1 MTNADSPRRSLT
13 VFTGATFLIASELLA
28 ATAAAA
34 CMHPHISCLNS
45 RERQRD
51 MLAQADRLRLARQVS
66 ELARTSRRA
75 EGIGRRQRRAGVPLL
90 RSLGCCPGTGRC
102 GDGGAPARAGRRV

>member
-13 VFTGATFLIASELLA
+13 VFPGATFLIVSELLA
-28 ATAAAA
+28 ATAAAV
-34 CMHPHISCLNS
+34 CMHPHITGLNS

-66 ELARTSRRA
+66 QLASASHRA
-75 EGIGRRQRRAGVPLL
+75 EGIGRRQRRAWRTVAALIGLL
-90 RSLGCCPGTGRC
+90 PRYRTVR
-102 GDGGAPARAGRRV
+102 

>member
-75 EGIGRRQRRAGVPLL
+75 EGIGRRQRRAWRTVAALTGLL
-90 RSLGCCPGTGRC
+90 PRYRTVR
-102 GDGGAPARAGRRV
+102 

>member
-13 VFTGATFLIASELLA
+13 VLTGATFLLASEFLA

-34 CMHPHISCLNS
+34 CMHPHISSLNS

-51 MLAQADRLRLARQVS
+51 MLAQADRQRRARQAS
-66 ELARTSRRA
+66 ELARASRRA
-75 EGIGRRQRRAGVPLL
+75 EGIGRRQRHAEGI
-90 RSLGCCPGTGRC
+90 
-102 GDGGAPARAGRRV
+102 GRRQCRAWRTVAALIGLLPRYRTVR